1 MKQRTK
7 VNGSYSS
14 WRELKFGVPQG
25 SILGPLLF
33 NIFINDIFYLIKDA
47 KMANHAGDTTI
58 YTIEC
63 SIDDLLKT
71 LEKETSLILN
81 WFRIN

>member
-1 MKQRTK
+1 
-7 VNGSYSS
+7 
-14 WRELKFGVPQG
+14 
-25 SILGPLLF
+25 
-33 NIFINDIFYLIKDA
+33 
-47 KMANHAGDTTI
+47 MANYADDTTI

-81 WFRIN
+81 WFRINDMKSNDDKCHLIVFNQDDVSVTLGN